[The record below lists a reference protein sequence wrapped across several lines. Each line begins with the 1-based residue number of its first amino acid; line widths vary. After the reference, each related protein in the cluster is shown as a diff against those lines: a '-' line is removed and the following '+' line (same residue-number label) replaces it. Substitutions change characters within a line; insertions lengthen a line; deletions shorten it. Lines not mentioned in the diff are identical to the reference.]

1 MASYEKKFSNRKY
14 LKFVFMATQ
23 LIHSNGVTSHTPFSR
38 ATGVVSIFIVPNNTR
53 LLSFFIFNLHDE
65 CLSSTSE

>member
-23 LIHSNGVTSHTPFSR
+23 LIHSNGVTSHTRF
-38 ATGVVSIFIVPNNTR
+38 TYMIYY
-53 LLSFFIFNLHDE
+53 L
-65 CLSSTSE
+65 